1 MCILNQLT
9 QFLLTDNRMED
20 LSRST
25 KDADYREQLLK
36 EYNLI

>member
-1 MCILNQLT
+1 MRILNQLT
-9 QFLLTDNRMED
+9 QFLLNDNRMED

-25 KDADYREQLLK
+25 RDADYREQLLK